1 MPAWGGWYHPPMRQ
15 TRRSWAG
22 CAWLVLAA
30 LSTLFLLTQS
40 VPRARQ
46 QSDRAREFTRAI
58 EFDFAGW
65 TAKAASAKL
74 AASNLALTD
83 YLTEDDRA
91 RLVRDHAGRID
102 RASRLETE
110 LAVRLAGS
118 PAASDPETQAIES
131 ELEQLRQEMMA
142 FQPFVESI
150 VQEQVAV
157 VLAELGLD
165 AGGLVGPPVAFRFTE
180 LPLALIV
187 SPRNVIRQEANIQI
201 DAGVDIPD
209 QIALEQ
215 RVEQELNAS
224 ALVVPV
230 GGIGTYPT
238 MVMESG
244 AISWLVDVV
253 AHEWAH
259 NYLTLR
265 PLGLNYDTTPETR
278 TMNETAASLWGGLVG
293 RRVLQL
299 YYPELAPPPAP
310 AEPPSSSGAAAPA
323 PPPAFDFRA
332 EMRDTRLTVD
342 RLLEQGE
349 IEQAE
354 AYMEERRQDFNRQG
368 YNLRRL
374 NQAYF
379 AFHGAYADEPGGAA
393 GEDPVGAAVRALWE
407 RSPSPAAFLRAMA
420 WMDSYDDLQRL
431 LAGPEHESS

>member
-1 MPAWGGWYHPPMRQ
+1 MRQ
-15 TRRSWAG
+15 TPRSWAG
-22 CAWLVLAA
+22 TTGLVLVA
-30 LSTLFLLTQS
+30 LSALFLLTQS
-40 VPRARQ
+40 IPATRQ
-46 QSDRAREFTRAI
+46 QSDRVRQFTRAI

-65 TAKAASAKL
+65 TARAAWAKL

-83 YLTEDDRA
+83 YLTEADRS
-91 RLVRDHAGRID
+91 RLVRDYAGRID
-102 RASRLETE
+102 RASRLETD
-110 LAVRLAGS
+110 LAVRLAELQ
-118 PAASDPETQAIES
+118 AAADPQTQALAS
-131 ELEQLRQEMMA
+131 ELEQLRQEMA
-142 FQPFVESI
+142 VLQPYAELI

-187 SPRNVIRQEANIQI
+187 SPRNVIRQDANIQI
-201 DAGVDIPD
+201 DAGLDIPD
-209 QIALEQ
+209 RIALEQ
-215 RVEQELNAS
+215 RVEQHLNAS

-238 MVMESG
+238 MVMETG

-293 RRVLQL
+293 AKVLQR
-299 YYPELAPPPAP
+299 YYLDLAPPPAQ
-310 AEPPSSSGAAAPA
+310 AETSSSEEAAPA
-323 PPPAFDFRA
+323 PTPVFDFRA
-332 EMRDTRLTVD
+332 AMRDTRLTVD
-342 RLLEQGE
+342 RLLEQGK

-354 AYMEERRQDFNRQG
+354 AYMEERRQEFNRQG

-393 GEDPVGAAVRALWE
+393 GEDPVGAAVRELWE

-420 WMDSYDDLQRL
+420 WMNSYEDLQRL

>member
-1 MPAWGGWYHPPMRQ
+1 MRQ

-22 CAWLVLAA
+22 TTWLVLAT
-30 LSTLFLLTQS
+30 LSALFLLTQS
-40 VPRARQ
+40 IPATRQ
-46 QSDRAREFTRAI
+46 QSDRVRQFTRAI

-65 TAKAASAKL
+65 TARAAWAKL

-83 YLTEDDRA
+83 YLTEADRS
-91 RLVRDHAGRID
+91 RLVREYAGKID
-102 RASRLETE
+102 RASRLETD
-110 LAVRLAGS
+110 LAVRLAES
-118 PAASDPETQAIES
+118 QPAADPQTQALES
-131 ELEQLRQEMMA
+131 ELEQLRQEMA
-142 FQPFVESI
+142 VLQPYTESI

-187 SPRNVIRQEANIQI
+187 SPRNVIRQDANIQI
-201 DAGVDIPD
+201 DAGLDIPD

-215 RVEQELNAS
+215 RVEQHLNAS

-238 MVMESG
+238 MVMETG

-293 RRVLQL
+293 AKVLQR
-299 YYPELAPPPAP
+299 YYLDLAPPPAQ
-310 AEPPSSSGAAAPA
+310 AETSSSEEAAPA
-323 PPPAFDFRA
+323 PPPVFDFRA
-332 EMRDTRLTVD
+332 AMRDTRLTVD
-342 RLLEQGE
+342 RLLEQGQ

-393 GEDPVGAAVRALWE
+393 GEDPVGAAVRELWA

-420 WMDSYDDLQRL
+420 WMNSYEDLQRL
-431 LAGPEHESS
+431 LAGPEHASS

>member
-1 MPAWGGWYHPPMRQ
+1 
-15 TRRSWAG
+15 
-22 CAWLVLAA
+22 LAT
-30 LSTLFLLTQS
+30 LSALFLLTQS
-40 VPRARQ
+40 IPATRQ
-46 QSDRAREFTRAI
+46 QSDRVRQFTRAI

-65 TAKAASAKL
+65 TARAAWAKL

-83 YLTEDDRA
+83 YLTEADRS
-91 RLVRDHAGRID
+91 RLVREYAGKID
-102 RASRLETE
+102 RASRLETD
-110 LAVRLAGS
+110 LAVRLAES
-118 PAASDPETQAIES
+118 QPAADPQTQALES
-131 ELEQLRQEMMA
+131 ELEQLRQEMA
-142 FQPFVESI
+142 VLQPYTESI

-187 SPRNVIRQEANIQI
+187 SPRNVIRQDANIQI
-201 DAGVDIPD
+201 DAGLDIPD

-215 RVEQELNAS
+215 RVEQHLNAS

-238 MVMESG
+238 MVMETG

-293 RRVLQL
+293 AKVLQR
-299 YYPELAPPPAP
+299 YYLDLAPPPAQ
-310 AEPPSSSGAAAPA
+310 AETSSSEEAAPA
-323 PPPAFDFRA
+323 PPPVFDFRA
-332 EMRDTRLTVD
+332 AMRDTRLTVD
-342 RLLEQGE
+342 RLLEQGQ

-393 GEDPVGAAVRALWE
+393 GEDPVGAAVRELWA

-420 WMDSYDDLQRL
+420 WMNSYEDLQRL
-431 LAGPEHESS
+431 LAGPEHASS

>member
-1 MPAWGGWYHPPMRQ
+1 MRHPRIPAVQLAWRVLV
-15 TRRSWAG
+15 TL
-22 CAWLVLAA
+22 CA
-30 LSTLFLLTQS
+30 LFLLTQS
-40 VPRARQ
+40 VPAARQ
-46 QSDRAREFTRAI
+46 AADRVRQFTRAI

-65 TAKAASAKL
+65 TAKAAWAKL
-74 AASNLALTD
+74 AASSLALTD
-83 YLTEDDRA
+83 YLSEGDRS
-91 RLVRDHAGRID
+91 RIVRDYVGKID
-102 RASRLETE
+102 RASRLETD
-110 LAVRLAGS
+110 LAVRLAGQAV
-118 PAASDPETQAIES
+118 PDPETKAIAR
-131 ELEQLRQEMMA
+131 ELEQLRQEMTA
-142 FQPFVESI
+142 LQPLAESI

-187 SPRNVIRQEANIQI
+187 SPRNVIRQDANIQI
-201 DAGVDIPD
+201 DAGLGIQD

-215 RVEQELNAS
+215 RVEERLNAS

-293 RRVLQL
+293 TGVLL
-299 YYPELAPPPAP
+299 RYYPDLAPPPP
-310 AEPPSSSGAAAPA
+310 QAEPSPSTEPA
-323 PPPAFDFRA
+323 TPSPPPAFDFRA

-342 RLLEQGE
+342 RLLEQGK

-354 AYMEERRQDFNRQG
+354 AYMEEQRQVFNAQG

-407 RSPSPAAFLRAMA
+407 RSPTPVAFLRAMA
-420 WMDSYDDLQRL
+420 WMNSYDDLQRA
-431 LAGPEHESS
+431 LAK

>member
-1 MPAWGGWYHPPMRQ
+1 
-15 TRRSWAG
+15 
-22 CAWLVLAA
+22 VLAVSA
-30 LSTLFLLTQS
+30 GLFLLTQS
-40 VPRARQ
+40 VPAARQ
-46 QSDRAREFTRAI
+46 QADRVRRFTRAI

-65 TAKAASAKL
+65 TAQAAWAKL
-74 AASNLALTD
+74 TTSSLALTD
-83 YLTEDDRA
+83 YLSEEQRSQ
-91 RLVRDHAGRID
+91 LVRAYAERID

-110 LAVRLAGS
+110 LAVRLGGS
-118 PAASDPETQAIES
+118 SGEADPETKAIEA
-131 ELEQLRQEMMA
+131 ELERLRREMMV
-142 FQPFVESI
+142 FQPFAESV

-157 VLAELGLD
+157 ILAELGLGG
-165 AGGLVGPPVAFRFTE
+165 AGLVEPPVAFRFTE

-187 SPRNVIRQEANIQI
+187 SPREVIRQEANLQI
-201 DAGVDIPD
+201 DAGIELPE

-215 RVEQELNAS
+215 RVEDRLNVS

-293 RRVLQL
+293 TKVLQR
-299 YYPELAPPPAP
+299 YYPDLAPPPAR
-310 AEPPSSSGAAAPA
+310 AETSSTSEEPA
-323 PPPAFDFRA
+323 PSPPEGFDFRA
-332 EMRDTRLTVD
+332 EMHDTRLTVD
-342 RLLEQGE
+342 RLLEEGKV
-349 IEQAE
+349 EQAE
-354 AYMEERRQDFNRQG
+354 AYMEERRQVFNREG

-393 GEDPVGAAVRALWE
+393 GEDPVGAAVRTLWDH
-407 RSPSPAAFLRAMA
+407 SPSPAAFLRAMA
-420 WMDSYDDLQRL
+420 WMDSYDDLKRRL
-431 LAGPEHESS
+431 ADPEFESP

>member
-1 MPAWGGWYHPPMRQ
+1 
-15 TRRSWAG
+15 
-22 CAWLVLAA
+22 LVT
-30 LSTLFLLTQS
+30 LSALFLLTQS
-40 VPRARQ
+40 VPAARQ
-46 QSDRAREFTRAI
+46 AADRVRQFTRAI

-65 TAKAASAKL
+65 TAKAAWAKL
-74 AASNLALTD
+74 AASSLAVTD
-83 YLTEDDRA
+83 YLSEGDRS
-91 RLVRDHAGRID
+91 RIVRDYVGKID
-102 RASRLETE
+102 RASRLETD
-110 LAVRLAGS
+110 LAVRLAGQAV
-118 PAASDPETQAIES
+118 PDPETKAIAR
-131 ELEQLRQEMMA
+131 ELEQLRQEMTA
-142 FQPFVESI
+142 LQPLAEPI

-187 SPRNVIRQEANIQI
+187 SPRNVIRQDANIQI
-201 DAGVDIPD
+201 DAGLGIQD

-215 RVEQELNAS
+215 RVEERLNAS
-224 ALVVPV
+224 ALVVPD
-230 GGIGTYPT
+230 GGSGTYPT

-278 TMNETAASLWGGLVG
+278 TMNETAAALWGGLVG
-293 RRVLQL
+293 RSVLL
-299 YYPELAPPPAP
+299 RYYPDLAPPPPQPEPSPSTEP
-310 AEPPSSSGAAAPA
+310 ASPS

-342 RLLEQGE
+342 RLLEQGK

-354 AYMEERRQDFNRQG
+354 AYMEEQRQVFNAQG

-407 RSPSPAAFLRAMA
+407 RSPTPVAFLRAMA
-420 WMDSYDDLQRL
+420 WMNSYDDLQRA
-431 LAGPEHESS
+431 LAK

>member
-1 MPAWGGWYHPPMRQ
+1 MRH
-15 TRRSWAG
+15 TRRSWASTT
-22 CAWLVLAA
+22 WLVLVA
-30 LSTLFLLTQS
+30 LSALFLLTQS
-40 VPRARQ
+40 VPAARQ
-46 QSDRAREFTRAI
+46 QSDRVRQFTRAI

-65 TAKAASAKL
+65 TARAAWAKL
-74 AASNLALTD
+74 AASSLALTD
-83 YLTEDDRA
+83 YQTEADRS
-91 RLVRDHAGRID
+91 RLVREYAGRID
-102 RASRLETE
+102 QASRLETD
-110 LAVRLAGS
+110 LAVRLAES
-118 PAASDPETQAIES
+118 QAAADPQTQALER
-131 ELEQLRQEMMA
+131 ELEQLRQEMA
-142 FQPFVESI
+142 VQQPFAESV

-157 VLAELGLD
+157 VLAELGLG

-187 SPRNVIRQEANIQI
+187 SPRNVIRQDANLQI
-201 DAGVDIPD
+201 DAGLDILD

-215 RVEQELNAS
+215 RVEQRLNAS

-238 MVMESG
+238 MVMETG

-293 RRVLQL
+293 AKVLQR
-299 YYPELAPPPAP
+299 YYLDLAPPPAQ
-310 AEPPSSSGAAAPA
+310 AETSLSEEAATPA
-323 PPPAFDFRA
+323 PPPEFDFRA
-332 EMRDTRLTVD
+332 AMRDTRLTVD
-342 RLLEQGE
+342 RLLEQGK

-393 GEDPVGAAVRALWE
+393 GQDPVGAAVRALWE

-420 WMDSYDDLQRL
+420 WMNSYEDLQRL
-431 LAGPEHESS
+431 LAGPDHESS